1 MKDRTR
7 LHDAIVGVV
16 VTLGILL
23 GMFVGGSWYLLPAL
37 VGVLL
42 IQSYFTG
49 FCPVYYA
56 LDKFAASK
64 SQSGAGASKTA

>member
-7 LHDAIVGVV
+7 LHDGIVGVL
-16 VTLGILL
+16 VTLGVLL
-23 GMFVGGSWYLLPAL
+23 GTFNVYWLLLPAL

-49 FCPVYYA
+49 FCPVYYT
-56 LDKFAASK
+56 LDRIEASK
-64 SQSGAGASKTA
+64 SGGVGAS

>member
-16 VTLGILL
+16 VTLGCLL
-23 GMFVGGSWYLLPAL
+23 GFFAGTSWFLLPAL
-37 VGVLL
+37 IGVLL

-49 FCPVYYA
+49 FCPVYYT
-56 LDKFAASK
+56 LDKIAASK
-64 SQSGAGASKTA
+64 SRVGASKSA